1 MNFEENND
9 RKNPRKHKFLN
20 KNKKKKEGYDESD
33 IVNHHLKKEI
43 KKIKQDY
50 EDEEWENW
58 NEFYNR

>member
-9 RKNPRKHKFLN
+9 RKIPRKSKFLN
-20 KNKKKKEGYDESD
+20 KNKKKKDYYDDED
-33 IVNHHLKKEI
+33 MIKHHLKKEI

-58 NEFYNR
+58 DQYYNK